1 MPKIVSVIRSFPFTS
16 YKFKTQYGF
25 KDYSSIEC
33 KQKLELVIILSIRMG
48 IKCTKCYMLFFFKS
62 HWCSK
67 RTILTYFLNIPKSYI
82 SINMG
87 VYYFVCKLCANELEL
102 FIEFRK

>member
-1 MPKIVSVIRSFPFTS
+1 
-16 YKFKTQYGF
+16 
-25 KDYSSIEC
+25 
-33 KQKLELVIILSIRMG
+33 MG
-48 IKCTKCYMLFFFKS
+48 IKCIKCYIHIFFKS
-62 HWCSK
+62 HLCSK
-67 RTILTYFLNIPKSYI
+67 HKSLTYFLNIPKSYI